1 MPIRVLKK
9 KVVGL
14 IQKIGLGKKESLFKG
29 FLEDR
34 ANKPVFRK
42 EDFQMECGCKMF
54 FIDGRLSDREIEE
67 LLEGREDQLY
77 CEQHLR
83 AKKIG

>member
-9 KVVGL
+9 KVVRL

-42 EDFQMECGCKMF
+42 EDFQMECGCKMV
-54 FIDGRLSDREIEE
+54 FIDGHMSDEE
-67 LLEGREDQLY
+67 LEEFYKGREKELF
-77 CEQHLR
+77 CEKHL
-83 AKKIG
+83 ATKNFL